1 MISVLDF
8 GYYTILYIVEYSFNA
23 IDIGNIYTDRD
34 ITNIF
39 DILEILFN
47 DYDSDINLLEKVV
60 NVKLY
65 MKLDRLYTKVGD
77 CYFMPGYRTNHFY
90 RFKRNKIYEL
100 RSKELLSNVH

>member
-1 MISVLDF
+1 MISVIES
-8 GYYTILYIVEYSFNA
+8 GYYTILYIIEYSFNA

-34 ITNIF
+34 IANVF

-47 DYDSDINLLEKVV
+47 DYDGEIDLLEKVT

-77 CYFMPGYRTNHFY
+77 CYFVPGYNTNHFY
-90 RFKRNKIYEL
+90 RFKRNKIYKL
-100 RSKELLSNVH
+100 RSKELLYNMH